1 MTDSHPALRQL
12 AIADQ
17 QWEAALDAS
26 DFAPPDDG
34 FAERIRDISRAAK
47 READALAA
55 LDGPGVNW
63 NPAPGS
69 SEMTL
74 SWETRPGGNRPGP
87 RELWD
92 EFDRC
97 VRALGTAMEG
107 ATMLD
112 VSRAFGDLAGIA
124 ATIATEL
131 QNPSGAA
138 RRRAV

>member
-1 MTDSHPALRQL
+1 MTDSRPALRQL

-34 FAERIRDISRAAK
+34 FAERIRDIARAAK

-63 NPAPGS
+63 NPASGS
-69 SEMTL
+69 ADMTL

-92 EFDRC
+92 EFDQR

-107 ATMLD
+107 STMID
-112 VSRAFGDLAGIA
+112 VSRGFAELADIA
-124 ATIATEL
+124 ARLAAEL
-131 QNPSGAA
+131 EAPPHSA

>member
-69 SEMTL
+69 SDMTL

-92 EFDRC
+92 EFDQR

-112 VSRAFGDLAGIA
+112 VSHAFGELADIA

-131 QNPSGAA
+131 DDPRRSA

>member
-1 MTDSHPALRQL
+1 MTDSRPALRQL

-97 VRALGTAMEG
+97 VRALGAAMEG
-107 ATMLD
+107 STMLD
-112 VSRAFGDLAGIA
+112 VAHAFEELADIA

-131 QNPSGAA
+131 ENPRRSA